1 MCIFTIQ
8 RCSVHIRICF
18 VSDIAD
24 TPATAVTFSN
34 DAGPDPMSGHVT
46 VVQDRIYSRYNTRMA
61 TLKLDPPFRQSC
73 PGQKTISYLVPNT
86 WNNLAAETKLR
97 RSVNT
102 FKHDI
107 KKLFFDKLKK
117 QNDDIF
123 FSDEIM
129 EGSDEI
135 MESKIE

>member
-1 MCIFTIQ
+1 MSEIF
-8 RCSVHIRICF
+8 H
-18 VSDIAD
+18 
-24 TPATAVTFSN
+24 P
-34 DAGPDPMSGHVT
+34 PH
-46 VVQDRIYSRYNTRMA
+46 SRYNTRMA
-61 TLKLDPPFRQSC
+61 TLELDLPFRQSC
-73 PGQKTISYLVPNT
+73 PGQKTISYLGPNT

-123 FSDEIM
+123 FYYWIKNPLPLGFFPFPTFFPVLFTPRFLHVCASIPICFFVPPK
-129 EGSDEI
+129 GP
-135 MESKIE
+135 